1 MKKITLLFAI
11 GLFSW
16 SCANSQKA
24 DMPAREKNIDYPEG
38 VTAVSAI
45 EQQLDNSLS
54 RAVLAGGCFWC
65 VEEVFERVR
74 GVEEAVSGY
83 AGPEAPRPTYEL
95 VCTGTT
101 DYAEAVAVYYDQ
113 SKVSYE
119 ELLTAFFAG
128 HDPTQVNRQG
138 PDVGPQYRTAIF
150 YQNEEEKK
158 QAQAYIDQLNASG
171 KYDAP
176 IATPETADLLQSPAD
191 GVVLPAVSE
200 PMSPLLTIPPLQ
212 MLGIVLAEQKVATG
226 YQRPKSV
233 PH

>member
-158 QAQAYIDQLNASG
+158 QAQAYIDQLNASA

-176 IATPETADLLQSPAD
+176 IATTLEPL
-191 GVVLPAVSE
+191 GVFYVAEGYHQDYYPDHLSQPYVANVS
-200 PMSPLLTIPPLQ
+200 
-212 MLGIVLAEQKVATG
+212 
-226 YQRPKSV
+226 RPKVEKFTKTHPELLKEEYKSDK
-233 PH
+233 

>member
-1 MKKITLLFAI
+1 MKKITLLFAL

-24 DMPAREKNIDYPEG
+24 DMPAREKNIDYPKG
-38 VTAVSAI
+38 VAAVSDI

-54 RAVLAGGCFWC
+54 RAVFAGGCFWC

-101 DYAEAVAVYYDQ
+101 DYAEAVSVYYDK

-128 HDPTQVNRQG
+128 HNPTQVNRQG
-138 PDVGPQYRTAIF
+138 PDVGPQYRTAVF
-150 YQNEEEKK
+150 YQNEAEKQ

-171 KYDAP
+171 KYDDP
-176 IATPETADLLQSPAD
+176 IATTLEPL
-191 GVVLPAVSE
+191 GVFYVAEGYHQDYYPDHLSQPYVANVS
-200 PMSPLLTIPPLQ
+200 
-212 MLGIVLAEQKVATG
+212 
-226 YQRPKSV
+226 RPKVEKFTKAHPELLKEEYKSDK
-233 PH
+233 